1 MSSLNDS
8 LDDDSEDRST
18 GDRNWKRRSGKE
30 KEQQGQGQEVNS
42 QVPGGSGNG
51 QKSGPGVANE
61 ARAVAGVDSIS
72 QGRDPMEGINQ
83 YGSNAAASDT
93 LLRSLERGKSTEKAT
108 STQGLSGEGK
118 TLGASFD
125 LAVEEAEGTQVSAE
139 TGSHLTEQVSSWL
152 LDSPIRSLLDSQM
165 DPLGEEG
172 EVVEAIEGPAMKGA
186 PADLQQE
193 MSASISL
200 AKGKR
205 TKIVVVPEDKVAPVR
220 KSSRNKGAE
229 ANTPS
234 MAKAQRL
241 TTEKNLDKGNDFAIL
256 DLHSDAHLSSV
267 VQDSCILFVPSTG
280 TPSVALS
287 LIRAKEAVQAALA
300 ETRARLEREAAT
312 KAAGDA
318 AAVADRA
325 AMPAPN
331 EGPGEPS
338 GVAAMAGREGLAE
351 VGLDAAQGGAAQDL
365 GEEVSAAGEAR
376 AVSSALRSKPRR
388 KCVTQ
393 STLSVRKGRGSKSR
407 N

>member
-1 MSSLNDS
+1 VSN
-8 LDDDSEDRST
+8 
-18 GDRNWKRRSGKE
+18 
-30 KEQQGQGQEVNS
+30 EV
-42 QVPGGSGNG
+42 
-51 QKSGPGVANE
+51 
-61 ARAVAGVDSIS
+61 RAVAGVDSIS
-72 QGRDPMEGINQ
+72 QGCDPMEGINQ
-83 YGSNAAASDT
+83 YSSNAAASDA
-93 LLRSLERGKSTEKAT
+93 LLRSLERGKSTEKVP
-108 STQGLSGEGK
+108 STQGLSREGK

-125 LAVEEAEGTQVSAE
+125 MAVEEAEGTQVSAE
-139 TGSHLTEQVSSWL
+139 TGSQLTEQVSSWL
-152 LDSPIRSLLDSQM
+152 MDSPIRSLLDSQM

-200 AKGKR
+200 AKGKQ
-205 TKIVVVPEDKVAPVR
+205 TKIVVVPEDKVALVR

-241 TTEKNLDKGNDFAIL
+241 TAEKNLDKGDDFAIL
-256 DLHSDAHLSSV
+256 DLHSDTHLSSV
-267 VQDSCILFVPSTG
+267 VQDSCILFVPSAG
-280 TPSVALS
+280 TPSEALP
-287 LIRAKEAVQAALA
+287 LIHAKEAVQAALV

-312 KAAGDA
+312 KAAGEA
-318 AAVADRA
+318 AAVADHA
-325 AMPAPN
+325 AIPAPN

-351 VGLDAAQGGAAQDL
+351 VGLDATQGGAAQDP
-365 GEEVSAAGEAR
+365 GEEVSATGEAR
-376 AVSSALRSKPRR
+376 AVSSAWRSKPRR
-388 KCVTQ
+388 KCVMR